1 VSHLAPRCIRKHSS
15 VRSQVSISDSD
26 RSRIDLTWDQHGKLD
41 ASRRYADIRTSATNL
56 QPSSN
61 HKGSAVVSD
70 ECDNTIERRLDV
82 ISFHGRQIQSY
93 ICSEEEPV
101 PATTYLAGRTNLKQS
116 VASLDEARANI
127 EELRPKDTMSIPY
140 REFKTIADVLMEG
153 FTMAQLQNYAASA
166 TCQDLGSQ
174 PQTSVDR
181 RQTVNAM
188 LSSSPV
194 QRSSEPSQEDR
205 LWLRHRTSWTPLK
218 GYHFSL
224 GTPKE
229 KVVQIIMQ
237 DRWDLQVQELLDG
250 VGKMVVQ
257 TGERVLKLLLRM
269 LRCCVVSIVL
279 RDFYVHRF

>member
-1 VSHLAPRCIRKHSS
+1 
-15 VRSQVSISDSD
+15 
-26 RSRIDLTWDQHGKLD
+26 
-41 ASRRYADIRTSATNL
+41 
-56 QPSSN
+56 
-61 HKGSAVVSD
+61 
-70 ECDNTIERRLDV
+70 
-82 ISFHGRQIQSY
+82 
-93 ICSEEEPV
+93 
-101 PATTYLAGRTNLKQS
+101 
-116 VASLDEARANI
+116 
-127 EELRPKDTMSIPY
+127 MSIPY